1 MKVFEACDRL
11 LGGTNLSNLRQV
23 SGCTGAKVIKPT
35 HTPSHIFHLS
45 FSQEL
50 ARVNPPCIPFF
61 GMYLT
66 DITFIEEGSSD
77 FLLNGGIEGKGEP
90 QELSQLI
97 NFGKRRLVARTTR
110 QIQLYQ
116 NQPYC
121 LAPEPAIQV
130 GAEAED
136 VAFQV

>member
-1 MKVFEACDRL
+1 M
-11 LGGTNLSNLRQV
+11 GGTNYHYLR
-23 SGCTGAKVIKPT
+23 
-35 HTPSHIFHLS
+35 
-45 FSQEL
+45 QEL
-50 ARVNPPCIPFF
+50 AKVNPPCIPFF

-77 FLLNGGIEGKGEP
+77 FLFEVGTENQSKP
-90 QELSQLI
+90 QELKHMI

-121 LAPEPAIQV
+121 LDVQPDVKV
-130 GAEAED
+130 GGFE
-136 VAFQV
+136 FT